1 MASKTQICNY
11 ALGLVAVEGINSIDD
26 ATEPARQ
33 CRLHLEQTTREVL
46 RMAPWRSC
54 RKRAVLVANA
64 TAPAFGWDLSY
75 PLPVNW
81 LRMVSFND
89 IDPTDIRRELF
100 EIEGKELLTDETTA
114 NIVYIADITMETGGA
129 GYNQMDALL
138 TKAVYTALAA
148 KLAWPL
154 QQSRTLKESLEASVV
169 QFVKDAKAV
178 NARDAFAPL
187 INPVDGSEWVS
198 GRINSTNG

>member
-1 MASKTQICNY
+1 MASKTEICNF
-11 ALGLVAVEGINSIDD
+11 ALGLVAVEGINSVDD

-33 CRLHLEQTTREVL
+33 CKLHLPQTTREVL

-54 RKRAVLVANA
+54 RKRAALVANTA
-64 TAPAFGWDLSY
+64 APAFGWDKSY

-100 EIEGKELLTDETTA
+100 EIEGRDLLTDEATA
-114 NIVYIADITMETGGA
+114 NIVYIQDVTLETGGA
-129 GYNQMDALL
+129 GFNLMDPLL

-154 QQSRTLKESLEASVV
+154 QQSRTLKESLEQALEAYVR
-169 QFVKDAKAV
+169 QAKSA

-187 INPVDGSEWVS
+187 INPSDGSEWVNS
-198 GRINSTNG
+198 RVNSTNG

>member
-1 MASKTQICNY
+1 MASKTQICNF
-11 ALGLVAVEGINSIDD
+11 ALGLVAVEGIGSIDD

-33 CRLHLEQTTREVL
+33 CKLHLDQTTREVL

-64 TAPAFGWDLSY
+64 TAPAFGWDKSY

-81 LRMVSFND
+81 LRMVSLND
-89 IDPTDIRRELF
+89 IDPKDIRRELF
-100 EIEGKELLTDETTA
+100 EIEGKNLLTDEAIA
-114 NIVYIADITMETGGA
+114 NIVYIEDVTLEAGGA
-129 GYNQMDALL
+129 GFNQMDALL
-138 TKAVYTALAA
+138 TKAVYTSLAA

-154 QQSRTLKESLEASVV
+154 QQSRTLKESLEQSAEAY
-169 QFVKDAKAV
+169 VKKAMSA

-187 INPVDGSEWVS
+187 ITPTDGSDWVPS
-198 GRINSTNG
+198 RLSSTNG

>member
-1 MASKTQICNY
+1 VASKTQICNF

-33 CRLHLEQTTREVL
+33 CRLHLEPTTREVL
-46 RMAPWRSC
+46 RLAPWRSC
-54 RKRAVLVANA
+54 RKRAALVANTA
-64 TAPAFGWDLSY
+64 APAFGWEKSY

-100 EIEGKELLTDETTA
+100 EIEGRELLTDEATA
-114 NIVYIADITMETGGA
+114 NIIYIQDVTLETGGA
-129 GYNQMDALL
+129 GYNLMDALL
-138 TKAVYTALAA
+138 TKAVYIALAA

-154 QQSRTLKESLEASVV
+154 QQSRTLKESLEQSAEVA
-169 QFVKDAKAV
+169 AKKAMSA
-178 NARDAFAPL
+178 NARDAFAPI
-187 INPVDGSEWVS
+187 INPVDGSDWVNARQS
-198 GRINSTNG
+198 STNG

>member
-1 MASKTQICNY
+1 MASKTQIANF

-33 CRLHLEQTTREVL
+33 CKLHLDQTTREVL
-46 RMAPWRSC
+46 RLAPWRSC
-54 RKRAVLVANA
+54 RSRAVLVAN
-64 TAPAFGWDLSY
+64 TAIPAFGWNLAY

-89 IDPTDIRRELF
+89 IDPQDIRRELF
-100 EIEGKELLTDETTA
+100 EIEGRNLLTDETTA
-114 NIVYIADITMETGGA
+114 NIVYVADVTLETGGA
-129 GYNQMDALL
+129 GFNQMDALL
-138 TKAVYTALAA
+138 TKAVYTSLAA

-154 QQSRTLKESLEASVV
+154 QQSRTLKESLEQSAEML
-169 QFVKDAKAV
+169 VKQAKSA

-187 INPVDGSEWVS
+187 INPTDGSEWVPS
-198 GRINSTNG
+198 RLSSTNG